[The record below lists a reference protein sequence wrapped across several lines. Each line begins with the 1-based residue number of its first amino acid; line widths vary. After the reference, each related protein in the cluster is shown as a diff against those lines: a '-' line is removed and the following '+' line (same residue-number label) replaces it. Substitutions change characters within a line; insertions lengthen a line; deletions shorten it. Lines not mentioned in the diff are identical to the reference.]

1 MHYQRQ
7 MVAVTVIV
15 MIAEEETL
23 GADTTVFRVFLNQE
37 RGIID
42 TARGHSVE
50 QGLAH
55 KNLVETAPLSTIAVY
70 GLCTVAST
78 GVFRYIPQ
86 VAMRINMAQG
96 GIIGIVVEIAQGND
110 AGIGRKAANGVH
122 GFHKSASHVQ
132 TIWACAKFATGTARS
147 MDYKDVKGVAGYY
160 FSGDIKD
167 VARGPHVLYRADAQ
181 GIMAYKIKGKGRI
194 EQGHIDAP
202 EVGRVGHDILI
213 MGLPQKGAPCEVAH
227 HSVVLNLTQRHEVG
241 QRPLA

>member
-96 GIIGIVVEIAQGND
+96 GIVGIVVEIAESND
-110 AGIGRKAANGVH
+110 AGVGRKLKYGIYRLYKA
-122 GFHKSASHVQ
+122 ASHVQ
-132 TIWACAKFATGTARS
+132 TVWPGTMLAPGTARS
-147 MDYKDVKGVAGYY
+147 MNDKDMEGVARYQL
-160 FSGDIKD
+160 S
-167 VARGPHVLYRADAQ
+167 
-181 GIMAYKIKGKGRI
+181 
-194 EQGHIDAP
+194 
-202 EVGRVGHDILI
+202 
-213 MGLPQKGAPCEVAH
+213 
-227 HSVVLNLTQRHEVG
+227 
-241 QRPLA
+241 